1 MTNILSWRALPL
13 FSCFFLWSLGTG
25 AMHVA
30 RPLFAASFGVS
41 YVLVTLVVASNAVAH
56 LVAGPITGFAMDRW
70 GRKPLLIMGNA
81 LRGLSALALFF
92 ANSYE
97 QFLLFEFLGGLGVSM
112 FTTGSSIILADLSVT
127 ENRGR
132 AVAARSMSSR
142 LGFVLGP
149 ALGAALAMVWDL
161 RVIFLFNAATK
172 VVIIAI
178 VAWLIRETRPERVSV
193 ERASEGPSQLTLSM
207 FLNRRFFM
215 LSLVAFTF
223 SMVNVGIFQ
232 SLFPVHLKDAVGLST
247 ADVGNLISVAAFAT
261 FVVTYPNG
269 WLVDRYGRKLSLVPG
284 MLLLALGAYL
294 MGMSASSAMVLLSVV
309 VYGLAEGVCF
319 GSTQAYAMDLAPEQ
333 RRGSFLGIW
342 SVISSGSGFLA
353 PLVVG
358 FTAER
363 LGFETTCVLV
373 GAALALVAIA
383 MGLFGPDTRARR
395 RRAALATAT

>member
-1 MTNILSWRALPL
+1 MINILSLRALPL
-13 FSCFFLWSLGTG
+13 FSCFFLWSLGTA

-41 YVLVTLVVASNAVAH
+41 AVLVTLVVASNSIAH
-56 LVAGPITGFAMDRW
+56 LAAGPITGFAMDRW
-70 GRKPLLIMGNA
+70 GRKPLLIMGNV

-92 ANSYE
+92 TTSYE
-97 QFLLFEFLGGLGVSM
+97 QFLVLEFIGGLGVAM
-112 FTTGSSIILADLSVT
+112 FTTGSSILLADLSVA

-149 ALGAALAMVWDL
+149 ALGAAMAMVWDL

-178 VAWLIRETRPERVSV
+178 VLWLIRETRPEQTSA
-193 ERASEGPSQLTLSM
+193 ERLSETPTQLTLGM
-207 FLNRRFFM
+207 FLNRPFLM

-223 SMVNVGIFQ
+223 SMMNVGIFQ
-232 SLFPVHLKDAVGLST
+232 SLFPVYLKAEGGLST
-247 ADVGNLISVAAFAT
+247 ADVGNLISIAALAT

-269 WLVDRYGRKLSLVPG
+269 WMVDRYGRKLSLIPG
-284 MLLLALGAYL
+284 MLLLGLSAYL
-294 MGMSASSAMVLLSVV
+294 MGLSVDHGIVVLSVV
-309 VYGLAEGVCF
+309 TYGLAEGICF
-319 GSTQAYAMDLAPEQ
+319 GTTQAYAMDLAPEQ

-358 FTAER
+358 VTAER
-363 LGFETTCVLV
+363 LGFEATCAMVGAAIVLV
-373 GAALALVAIA
+373 GIA

-395 RRAALATAT
+395 QRVALATAT